1 MGATSIVS
9 IALAT
14 RLGLLLLAFVCYWT
28 GLSYDISSETESN
41 FRQVNLYGLESLV
54 RWDAVYFLGIAERG
68 GYAFEQEFAFFPG
81 LPILMRGFHEVT
93 SKSLCL
99 NDMIYARERY

>member
-28 GLSYDISSETESN
+28 GVSYDISSETESS

-81 LPILMRGFHEVT
+81 LPLLMRGFYEVT
-93 SKSLCL
+93 SMS
-99 NDMIYARERY
+99 